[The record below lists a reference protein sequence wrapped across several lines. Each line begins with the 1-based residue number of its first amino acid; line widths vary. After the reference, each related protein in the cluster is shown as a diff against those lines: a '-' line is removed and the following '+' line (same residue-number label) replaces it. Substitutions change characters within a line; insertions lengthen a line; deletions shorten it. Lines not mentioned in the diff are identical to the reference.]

1 MKTYLIDL
9 DGTMY
14 RGNQC
19 IDGAIPFINYLL
31 SNNIPFLFVTNNATR
46 TRKQNVEH
54 MERLGFQG
62 IKEEHFYTS
71 SIAAAKYMKK
81 HSQKRKTWFIG
92 KKGLE
97 EALIQEGFQITEDHP
112 DFVFVGLD
120 VEGSYDLYSKALRF
134 LLNGAKLIGT
144 NTDRRLASNDGYIIG
159 NGSVIKM
166 LEYASGQ
173 ESEKIGKPY
182 APMLEGVL
190 DYLQLSKED
199 VIIIGDNLETDISLG
214 TQHGVETI
222 FVTSGVHQKSD
233 CEKLQIF
240 PTHKI
245 ENLKELIK

>member
-14 RGNQC
+14 RGDQC
-19 IDGAIPFINYLL
+19 IDGAIAFINYLL
-31 SNNIPFLFVTNNATR
+31 SNNISFLFVTNNATR

-81 HSQKRKTWFIG
+81 HSQKRKAWFIG

-144 NTDRRLASNDGYIIG
+144 NADRRLASNEGYIIG

-173 ESEKIGKPY
+173 VSEKIGKPY

-199 VIIIGDNLETDISLG
+199 VIIIGDNLETDIALG

-233 CEKLQIF
+233 CEELQIF
-240 PTHKI
+240 PTKRI